1 MIDPGQV
8 AAFLKTGLIVW
19 FALLAGAVA
28 LKMLQGEI
36 RMDGIFRPQP
46 NAPMAP
52 ERVAMFVASFG
63 LVAFYFLQG
72 MTPVCPADGGA
83 CSMPDLPE
91 GFLTAF
97 GGANAV
103 YIAGKLMRSG

>member
-1 MIDPGQV
+1 MINPGDV
-8 AAFLKTGLIVW
+8 AVILKTGLYAW
-19 FALLAGAVA
+19 FFLLAGAIF
-28 LKMLQGEI
+28 LKLLQRKI
-36 RMDGIFRPQP
+36 RLDGLFRTAQ
-46 NAPMAP
+46 NTSIAP
-52 ERVAMFVASFG
+52 ERVAMFFASFG
-63 LVAFYFLQG
+63 LVAFYFFQG

-83 CSMPDLPE
+83 CSLPDLPE